1 MVFIVFLR
9 LQGVV
14 PLGTYLEPLLLIAS
28 FPGYAVGILMTFL
41 LIERNW
47 VALLAQIILFRV
59 FCEALSDAGLMDLVQ
74 LGSSFTYN
82 YREGTD
88 HCMRE
93 KLDRACS
100 TIS

>member
-1 MVFIVFLR
+1 MGGPAR
-9 LQGVV
+9 
-14 PLGTYLEPLLLIAS
+14 PNYLVS
-28 FPGYAVGILMTFL
+28 G
-41 LIERNW
+41 
-47 VALLAQIILFRV
+47 